1 MPQSYQMYTKERDEY
16 FPSQATKRHVSFSQ
30 LELWLP
36 RLFLALYALY
46 GVGLLVAV
54 ALGRL

>member
-1 MPQSYQMYTKERDEY
+1 MPQSYQMYLKEQQEF
-16 FPSQATKRHVSFSQ
+16 FPSQAAKRHVSFSQ

-36 RLFLALYALY
+36 RLFLGLYIAY
-46 GVGLLVAV
+46 GLGLVVAV